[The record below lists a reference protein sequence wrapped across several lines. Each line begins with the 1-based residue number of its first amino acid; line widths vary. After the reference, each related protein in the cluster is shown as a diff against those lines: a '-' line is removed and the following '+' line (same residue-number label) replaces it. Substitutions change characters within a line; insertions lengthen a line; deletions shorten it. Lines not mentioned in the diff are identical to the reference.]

1 LIGIIGL
8 FFYSFTQI
16 DLGLT
21 LSQWS
26 IWQVAQKFFQNIG
39 YFQRPLS
46 SFIFVFIVLMLFS
59 FYLLILWTVKRNNFT
74 KKQAWFLIISTVV
87 ILTFSYN
94 SFSYDLFNYI
104 FDARIITNYHQN
116 PYLQKALD
124 YPYDPMLSF
133 MHWTHRT
140 FPYGPVWLGLTVPLS
155 FVGMQFFLPTFFIF
169 KALMSLSFLGTVF
182 FIGKILRRV
191 NPAAEVFGVVFFA
204 LNPLVIVESLVS
216 SHNDIAMIFFAIFAI
231 YLIMN
236 KKYIRSL
243 IFLILSIGIK
253 FASAFIFPVY
263 LLIYFFEKKK
273 KTANWEFVFSLITIL
288 MIIPV
293 ILASYR
299 TNFQPWYLLNV
310 LPFAALVS
318 RRYYFFIPSV
328 VLSLVSLFQ
337 YLPFLYLGNWGKPV
351 PSILLWMTIGSI
363 ILSIVLCCIWFTK
376 LRLVTRR

>member
-1 LIGIIGL
+1 MIGIIGL

>member
-1 LIGIIGL
+1 
-8 FFYSFTQI
+8 
-16 DLGLT
+16 
-21 LSQWS
+21 
-26 IWQVAQKFFQNIG
+26 
-39 YFQRPLS
+39 
-46 SFIFVFIVLMLFS
+46 
-59 FYLLILWTVKRNNFT
+59 
-74 KKQAWFLIISTVV
+74 
-87 ILTFSYN
+87 
-94 SFSYDLFNYI
+94 
-104 FDARIITNYHQN
+104 
-116 PYLQKALD
+116 
-124 YPYDPMLSF
+124 
-133 MHWTHRT
+133 
-140 FPYGPVWLGLTVPLS
+140 
-155 FVGMQFFLPTFFIF
+155 
-169 KALMSLSFLGTVF
+169 
-182 FIGKILRRV
+182 
-191 NPAAEVFGVVFFA
+191 
-204 LNPLVIVESLVS
+204 
-216 SHNDIAMIFFAIFAI
+216 
-231 YLIMN
+231 MN
-236 KKYIRSL
+236 KKFIRSL

-337 YLPFLYLGNWGKPV
+337 HLPFLYLGNWGKPV

>member
-1 LIGIIGL
+1 M